1 MTLSESWKVIK
12 KARWFILIF
21 VLVAALAAYWF
32 AGSQPD
38 KYKVSIGFDLILNDA
53 PQAGEYQYGSYYDL
67 KGGEIYSQTIIS
79 WFMTP
84 SFVEEIYQK
93 AEIGYEIDS
102 FSRFTTRFKAKSYSA
117 QNVIVTFDDVY
128 EPNAEKLAQAITGLV
143 EEKSKQVVM
152 DGEGK
157 PVWEARADEPVIVLT
172 ENPVWLIVLL
182 GALGGLIVSVILVF
196 LRHYFK
202 NPDENR
208 D

>member
-12 KARWFILIF
+12 KARWFIIIF
-21 VLVAALAAYWF
+21 TLVAALAAYWF
-32 AGSQPD
+32 VNAQPE

-79 WFMTP
+79 WLMTP
-84 SFVEEIYQK
+84 SFVAEVYDN

-102 FSRFTTRFKAKSYSA
+102 FSQFTTRFKAKSYSA
-117 QNVIVTFDDVY
+117 QNVIITFDDVY
-128 EPNAEKLAQAITGLV
+128 EPNAKKLAESIIELV
-143 EEKSKQVVM
+143 ETKSREVVM

-157 PVWEARADEPVIVLT
+157 PVWEAKADKPIIILI
-172 ENPVWLIVLL
+172 ENKVWLVVVL
-182 GALGGLIVSVILVF
+182 GALGGLIVSIILVF
-196 LRHYFK
+196 LRYYFK

>member
-12 KARWFILIF
+12 KARWFILVF
-21 VLVAALAAYWF
+21 TLVAALAAYWF
-32 AGSQPD
+32 INAQPE

-67 KGGEIYSQTIIS
+67 KGGEIFSQTVIS

-84 SFVEEIYQK
+84 SFVSEIYDK
-93 AEIGYEIDS
+93 ADIGYEIDS
-102 FSRFTTRFKAKSYSA
+102 FSQFTSRFKGKSYSA
-117 QNVIVTFDDVY
+117 QNVIITFDDVY
-128 EPNAEKLAQAITGLV
+128 EPNAEKLANAIVELV
-143 EEKSKQVVM
+143 EQKSKEAIK

-157 PVWEARADEPVIVLT
+157 PVWEAQADEPVIVLIK
-172 ENPVWLIVLL
+172 NQIWLVVVL
-182 GALGGLIVSVILVF
+182 GALGGLIVSIILVF
-196 LRHYFK
+196 LRYYFK